1 MLMKKIAYILA
12 GMAFSAWISG
22 CGTNEIVTQDIGSTY
37 RAALCEGYK
46 DSLLLEISLERPVSG
61 LPAVAMENI
70 HKDLVSSIFGKEYTS
85 QDIETAIGLY
95 QQSETEDYRT
105 NCNSFKEM
113 IRQEGEEPVEGLFTW
128 IKTID
133 GEFLPPYKNM
143 QSFQL
148 STYGYTGGA
157 HGIDSE
163 KGMTFDLSSGR
174 LITENDLFIRE
185 YKPELS
191 RILTAHLQESV
202 SEDIYES
209 LFIKAIEPNGNFV
222 IAPEGM
228 TYIYNRYEIGPY
240 VSGIVRVTVPWEE
253 LEGLMR

>member
-1 MLMKKIAYILA
+1 
-12 GMAFSAWISG
+12 
-22 CGTNEIVTQDIGSTY
+22 
-37 RAALCEGYK
+37 
-46 DSLLLEISLERPVSG
+46 
-61 LPAVAMENI
+61 
-70 HKDLVSSIFGKEYTS
+70 
-85 QDIETAIGLY
+85 
-95 QQSETEDYRT
+95 
-105 NCNSFKEM
+105 
-113 IRQEGEEPVEGLFTW
+113 
-128 IKTID
+128 
-133 GEFLPPYKNM
+133 M